1 MNDTTY
7 IGMRYVPKFAEPS
20 QWDITRQYENLIMV
34 TDNGETYIS
43 KKAVPTGISLT
54 NEEYW
59 NKLSVPSGN
68 EGGGGGDTPTGAG
81 YQYSDLSPID
91 TGNKWIHGETIWAW
105 KFNNMVNDFTSVDNS
120 LVIDL
125 PSQLADATILRATIV
140 IDGEISVFP
149 TSIVKSIPPLGIANL
164 RFFIP
169 GTDDTLTFHLDDYIV
184 FEFVNVEVNP

>member
-43 KKAVPTGISLT
+43 KKAVPTGIELS
-54 NEEYW
+54 NEDYW

-68 EGGGGGDTPTGAG
+68 TGGGGDTTTGGG
-81 YQYSDLSPID
+81 YQYSDLSPVD

-105 KFNNMVNDFTSVDNS
+105 KFNNMIDNFTSDSDV
-120 LVIDL
+120 LQIDL
-125 PSQLADATILRATIV
+125 PSQLTDATILKATIV
-140 IDGEISVFP
+140 IDGSRSVFP
-149 TSIVKSIPPLGIANL
+149 TGVVKLFPLMSGPMLSFLISGIGN
-164 RFFIP
+164 
-169 GTDDTLTFHLDDYIV
+169 TLTFALDDYIV
-184 FEFVNVEVNP
+184 FEFVVEEVNP

>member
-43 KKAVPTGISLT
+43 KRPVPTGISLT
-54 NEEYW
+54 NEDYW
-59 NKLSVPSGN
+59 TKLSVPSGN
-68 EGGGGGDTPTGAG
+68 TGGGGEDSPTGGG
-81 YQYSDLSPID
+81 YQYSDLSPVD

-105 KFNNMVNDFTSVDNS
+105 KFNNMVQDYTTDVNS
-120 LVIDL
+120 LLIDC
-125 PSQLADATILRATIV
+125 PSQLISATILRATIV
-140 IDGEISVFP
+140 INGDVSVFP
-149 TSIVKSIPPLGIANL
+149 TSIVKTVPPMGNATI

-169 GTDDTLTFHLDDYIV
+169 GTDNTLTFALDDYIV
-184 FEFVNVEVNP
+184 FEFVNEGVNP